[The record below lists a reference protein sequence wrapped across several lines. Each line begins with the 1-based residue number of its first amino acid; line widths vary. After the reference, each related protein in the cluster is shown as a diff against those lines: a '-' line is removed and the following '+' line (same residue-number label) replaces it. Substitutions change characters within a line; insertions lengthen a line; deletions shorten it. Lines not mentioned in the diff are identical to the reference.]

1 MHFNF
6 IKWLSH
12 WWIRRDHGDGDDG
25 DGDVDVSDFADLATG
40 CWVRLEEAASSQ
52 TLYGSPSV
60 TLTPL
65 KRQCKVQTSPF
76 FFVSRGCSS
85 GEGSSFHPIR

>member
-6 IKWLSH
+6 IKWFSH

-25 DGDVDVSDFADLATG
+25 DVDVSDFADLATG
-40 CWVRLEEAASSQ
+40 CVLRLEEAASSQ

-60 TLTPL
+60 TLTPP
-65 KRQCKVQTSPF
+65 KRHCKPHAQAQAPLHKQKSTKMKYVG
-76 FFVSRGCSS
+76 RSS
-85 GEGSSFHPIR
+85 